1 MSLPNTA
8 DVVIIGGGVMG
19 ASIAYH
25 LANAGMRDIL
35 LLEKDDFFGQGATGR
50 CAGGVRYQ
58 FATEVNVRLSL
69 ASLPMLERFEEEIG
83 QAIDYRKCGYLFVL
97 TQPADVSI
105 FQSTLTMQ
113 NRLGAGTFWLDGDDI
128 RQRLPMMGLEDAI
141 GGTFN
146 PKDGT
151 VDPNSVVMG
160 YIRAGQRLGVNA
172 LTGVEVTGIQTGGGC
187 VRAVE
192 SNQGIISTPVIVNA
206 AGPWASL
213 VADKAGLTVPTAL
226 GKGCMVA
233 MATRLVHTVL
243 NRCKHPSDGDI
254 FVPIGTVTVLGTTDI
269 PVGSPEDLAIEPEEI
284 DLLLAEGEILI
295 PSLLQHRPLRAW
307 AGIRPLYR
315 PATEPVIADP
325 GCGHHR
331 LIQRVTAVH
340 DRRIRHERCCEGPIE
355 AAELRPLRHQA
366 HGVSGDDGLERRA
379 DDPQAGHELGGALPR
394 GSHRVVGD
402 DDRARIQEQSH
413 DLE

>member
-1 MSLPNTA
+1 MSVPKTA

-25 LANAGMRDIL
+25 LANRGMRDVL

-206 AGPWASL
+206 AGPWAGWIGEMAGVDIPITPVRRQWFTTSPLPEIPPDFPFVIDFAQSL
-213 VADKAGLTVPTAL
+213 YFHREGNGLLIGMSNPDEPPGFEQNVDPDWELVNVEAAVRRMPLLNKSSLASRLAGLYEVTPDAHPIF
-226 GKGCMVA
+226 GK
-233 MATRLVHTVL
+233 T
-243 NRCKHPSDGDI
+243 
-254 FVPIGTVTVLGTTDI
+254 
-269 PVGSPEDLAIEPEEI
+269 PVGNFFVCTGFSGHGFMHGPVSGVLMSEIILEGQTQAVDVSMLDLARF
-284 DLLLAEGEILI
+284 AEG
-295 PSLLQHRPLRAW
+295 
-307 AGIRPLYR
+307 
-315 PATEPVIADP
+315 
-325 GCGHHR
+325 R
-331 LIQRVTAVH
+331 LIR
-340 DRRIRHERCCEGPIE
+340 EYN
-355 AAELRPLRHQA
+355 
-366 HGVSGDDGLERRA
+366 
-379 DDPQAGHELGGALPR
+379 
-394 GSHRVVGD
+394 VV
-402 DDRARIQEQSH
+402 
-413 DLE
+413 